1 MKIIKDR
8 EFLKKIEL
16 IYEYIKKDKPV
27 ASKKFVSTLNSKIKN
42 LKTFPKMYRK
52 SIYFDDENY
61 RDLIHEGYTVIYKI
75 ENDKIIILDIFKW
88 SENYEN

>member
-8 EFLKKIEL
+8 EFLKKIEF

-27 ASKKFVSTLNSKIKN
+27 AAKNFVSALNSKIKN

-75 ENDKIIILDIFKW
+75 ENNKIIILDIFKW